1 MAQQVVGGYW
11 SVRTVNRGL
20 SVHPGFTPFALGFL
34 RENEGMLMTVR
45 SSMEPFFYDRFYQN
59 QNQNLRFPDCTSLQ
73 DNIDTHRQNP
83 DEIFS
88 EPVLNVNSPE
98 VSALKSA
105 NLKKVS
111 HLQQIKEMLLLSHD
125 FHK

>member
-1 MAQQVVGGYW
+1 
-11 SVRTVNRGL
+11 
-20 SVHPGFTPFALGFL
+20 
-34 RENEGMLMTVR
+34 
-45 SSMEPFFYDRFYQN
+45 MEPFFYDRSYQN
-59 QNQNLRFPDCTSLQ
+59 LNQNLRFPDCTSLQ

-83 DEIFS
+83 DGIFS

-105 NLKKVS
+105 NRKKVS
-111 HLQQIKEMLLLSHD
+111 HPQQIREMLLLSHD